1 MLKGLTKE
9 KEENQTMNNKM
20 AKDTYLLIES
30 KKLSK
35 QEQRQ
40 NHGYGDHFMVARWG
54 GPGENQWRSEAFKKY
69 K

>member
-30 KKLSK
+30 KKQTK
-35 QEQRQ
+35 Q
-40 NHGYGDHFMVARWG
+40 ARRTQTESWI
-54 GPGENQWRSEAFKKY
+54 WRVF
-69 K
+69 